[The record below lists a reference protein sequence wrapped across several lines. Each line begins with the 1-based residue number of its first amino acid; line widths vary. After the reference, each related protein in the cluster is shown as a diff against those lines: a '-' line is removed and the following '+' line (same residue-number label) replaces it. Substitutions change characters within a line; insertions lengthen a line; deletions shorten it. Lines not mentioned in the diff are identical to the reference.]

1 MTRRAII
8 VGAGVAGLSAAWW
21 LGKAGWRSIVVER
34 AQSLR
39 DGGHMMSLSGPG
51 HETARRMD
59 LLDLLTPAA
68 HPGGESI
75 YFDRRGRE
83 LLRFR
88 HRELMRDF
96 PYLVIRRGDV
106 VNAIVQRMP
115 PGCEIR
121 LASEVAAVAPEH
133 DRVAV
138 TLSNGSNIEADLLI
152 AADGV
157 NSRMRRA
164 HFAPDADVMTPL
176 GYRFAS
182 YEIPD
187 IITPK
192 ADFFSY
198 AHPGRISE
206 FYQLSEGRFA
216 ALHVWIQDPQPN
228 QAEIAPFDELTQ
240 VFADDHPDVRAII
253 AAGARENRPPLIDD
267 MMLVEAPAWSKGRI
281 VLIGDAA
288 HCITLISGQGAGMA
302 MTGAAV
308 LAGEIAARDDLP
320 QALAAY
326 EGRMRGTVGRLQER
340 SRNIARWFVPRSKLA
355 FHWRNTVLRAMPRA
369 LLRRYFRRSFESEI
383 LASSIDAGVSPAS
396 H

>member
-1 MTRRAII
+1 MTKHAII

-21 LGKAGWRSIVVER
+21 LGKAGWQSIIIER

-59 LLDLLTPAA
+59 LLGLLAPVA

-83 LLRFR
+83 LLRLR

-106 VNAIVQRMP
+106 VNAIAQRMP
-115 PGCEIR
+115 PGCDVR
-121 LASEVAAVAPEH
+121 LATEVTAVEQED
-133 DRVAV
+133 DRVVA
-138 TLSNGSNIEADLLI
+138 TLSDDSKIEADLLI

-157 NSRMRRA
+157 NSQMRRA
-164 HFAPDADVMTPL
+164 HFARDADVMTPL

-187 IITPK
+187 IITPR

-206 FYQLSEGRFA
+206 FYQLAEGRFA
-216 ALHVWIQDPQPN
+216 ALHVWVQSPQP
-228 QAEIAPFDELTQ
+228 QHAKLAPFDELTQ

-253 AAGARENRPPLIDD
+253 AAGARESRPPLIDD

-281 VLIGDAA
+281 VLAGDAA

-308 LAGEIAARDDLP
+308 LAEEIAARDDLA

-326 EGRMRGTVGRLQER
+326 EARMRGTVGRLQER
-340 SRNIARWFVPRSKLA
+340 SRNIARWFVPQSKLA
-355 FHWRNTVLRAMPRA
+355 FHWRNIMLRAMPRA

-383 LASSIDAGVSPAS
+383 LASAVDASSSGTG
-396 H
+396 